1 MISKS
6 FQNIGIALLGI
17 RWLST
22 SVGQKKEKGHG
33 YSKAA
38 AEVCK
43 YALKFGDLSVEKT
56 WEAFKVLKG
65 KRLTGSFGLLWGVK
79 IPDTM
84 TDDMP
89 LEDLPYLEMLYKFAY
104 SKKSYYDLLIT
115 RHVEPHSKDNDD
127 EEELRQRGEGGRS
140 DLAIT
145 DDVRGAGSA
154 RARSQITVD
163 LKRGRKKAHWRIP
176 PKTRVR
182 VRQRIRRWDGIMYNI
197 DLFPYV
203 EHRLLAFI
211 G

>member
-1 MISKS
+1 M
-6 FQNIGIALLGI
+6 
-17 RWLST
+17 
-22 SVGQKKEKGHG
+22 SVGLREKKGHG

-79 IPDTM
+79 IPDTV

-89 LEDLPYLEMLYKFAY
+89 DDKTLPYIEMLYKFAY
-104 SKKSYYDLLIT
+104 GKKSYYDLTIT
-115 RHVEPHSKDNDD
+115 RHVEPQPHED
-127 EEELRQRGEGGRS
+127 E
-140 DLAIT
+140 
-145 DDVRGAGSA
+145 SA
-154 RARSQITVD
+154 RASTSAIVFMRWRLRRLNVMCRSVNGHHQQF
-163 LKRGRKKAHWRIP
+163 KRKKPHWRVQ
-176 PKTRVR
+176 PKIRVR

-211 G
+211 GYLFRRNFESAF